1 MFGVQMNLI
10 PSRIIGTGHYNPP
23 KVLDNSKLAD
33 TLGVTED
40 WIYSRT
46 GIESRRIRHESQNT
60 SEMALYASLN
70 AIDEANINPEEID
83 MIIVCT
89 LSPDKLCPATAC
101 ILQNELKA
109 FNAACFDLEA
119 ACSGFVFGLTTAY
132 QYIATGMYKTIL
144 IVGADILSR
153 FTDYDDKSTS
163 ILFGDGAGAVV
174 LKAGEEKSFLSFNL
188 GSDGSLKDMIYIPS
202 SVIDMSNEKPFLNL
216 KGKEVFKWAVTN
228 VPKIILETVKKAELD
243 LNDIDCFIIHQ
254 ANQRIIN
261 SISEKLNLPESKVLT
276 NIEDVGNTSAA
287 SIPILLSQA
296 VKVGKIKKGHK
307 VLLVGFGS
315 GMSWGATIFEWKV

>member
-1 MFGVQMNLI
+1 MNLI
-10 PSRIIGTGHYNPP
+10 PARIIGTGHYSPP

-33 TLGVTED
+33 NLGVTED

-46 GIESRRIRHESQNT
+46 GIESRRISSENQNT
-60 SEMALYASLN
+60 SEIAFYASLN
-70 AIDEANINPEEID
+70 AIEEANINPEEID

-101 ILQNELKA
+101 ILQNDLKA
-109 FNAACFDLEA
+109 INAACFDLEA

-153 FTDYDDKSTS
+153 FTDYEDRSTS

-174 LKAGEEKSFLSFNL
+174 LKAGEENSFYTFNL
-188 GSDGSLKDMIYIPS
+188 GSDGSLKDMIHIPS
-202 SVIDMSNEKPFLNL
+202 SGVDKSDEKPFLNL
-216 KGKEVFKWAVTN
+216 KGKEVFKWAINN
-228 VPKIILETVKKAELD
+228 VPEIIQKTVLKANLLINE
-243 LNDIDCFIIHQ
+243 IDYFIIHQ

-261 SISEKLNLPESKVLT
+261 SISEKLNLPSHKVLT
-276 NIEDVGNTSAA
+276 NIEDIGNTSAA
-287 SIPILLSQA
+287 SIPMLLSQA
-296 VKVGKIKKGHK
+296 VKSGKIKRGHK

-315 GMSWGATIFEWKV
+315 GMSWGATIFEWK